1 MTYDRFLKAAQL
13 SEAMR
18 NGLISMSDISR
29 FLHESSAVAK
39 LTQHQGMKMADFPF
53 EFEQDSSIHSYDSIT
68 NDE

>member
-29 FLHESSAVAK
+29 FLHESVAK
-39 LTQHQGMKMADFPF
+39 LTQHQGMKMADFPL